1 MDNQQQQTVNT
12 LEEVIDTLENL
23 DVSFLFGE
31 AKGDVEYSLNEIII
45 DLQHVQT
52 IIEGDAG
59 QNQNT

>member
-1 MDNQQQQTVNT
+1 MDSQQKQTVNT

-31 AKGDVEYSLNEIII
+31 PKGDVEYSLNEIII

-52 IIEGDAG
+52 IIDG
-59 QNQNT
+59 

>member
-1 MDNQQQQTVNT
+1 MDSQQKQTVNT

-52 IIEGDAG
+52 IIDG
-59 QNQNT
+59 

>member
-1 MDNQQQQTVNT
+1 MDSQQTTSRT
-12 LEEVIDTLENL
+12 LEEAIESLETLDL
-23 DVSFLFGE
+23 SFLFGE
-31 AKGDVEYSLNEIII
+31 AKSDAEYSLNEIII

>member
-1 MDNQQQQTVNT
+1 MDNQQKQTVNT

-31 AKGDVEYSLNEIII
+31 PKGDVEYSLNESVIE
-45 DLQHVQT
+45 LEHVQT

-59 QNQNT
+59 ENQET

>member
-1 MDNQQQQTVNT
+1 MASQQKQTGNT

-31 AKGDVEYSLNEIII
+31 PKGDVEYSLNEIII

-59 QNQNT
+59 QNQDT